1 MLFRDEGP
9 MHYRKPRHAEIFCGF
24 IAVIFLITKPSAA
37 AAAGPTS
44 PGNEQ
49 GQPVQ
54 VATVE
59 NRQVSEQISL
69 IGTTAAVAESTVAAE
84 IPGIVEQ
91 YPIKEGDFV
100 KKGQLLAK
108 LRTTYLN
115 LRLKGARAA
124 RERVLANLKNA
135 EKELARVSKL
145 RDTNSVAEKAYD
157 EALYAHRGLIQELL
171 QNEAEIEQLVYE
183 ISQTTITAP
192 FSGHVA
198 HEHTQIGQWLATG
211 SPVVTLI
218 DLGQVLVTVDVPER
232 YAVKLQPQGSAD
244 VAIRSLSEEMLIG
257 NPYVILPEGNPA
269 ARTIPVK
276 VQVNNPKFEIRSG
289 MEARVTFSLGDL
301 RIALLVPK
309 DAIVTSGNNRSVF
322 TLLDGKAQPVAVIV
336 KGYYGGDVAVEGH
349 LKPGDRV
356 VIRGN
361 ERLRPGQAVIVQNP

>member
-1 MLFRDEGP
+1 MRDH
-9 MHYRKPRHAEIFCGF
+9 MQYRHPNRFEICCGF
-24 IAVIFLITKPSAA
+24 ISIFLLLANPNATAA
-37 AAAGPTS
+37 ADPKS
-44 PGNEQ
+44 PDNER

-69 IGTTAAVAESTVAAE
+69 IGTTEAIAESTVAAE
-84 IPGIVEQ
+84 VPGIVEQ

-124 RERVLANLKNA
+124 REQVLANLKNA

-157 EALYAHRGLIQELL
+157 EALYAHKGLIQELL

-198 HEHTQIGQWLATG
+198 LEHTQIGQWLATG
-211 SPVVTLI
+211 SPVVTLV
-218 DLGQVLVTVDVPER
+218 DLGQVMVRVDVPER
-232 YAVKLQPQGSAD
+232 YAVKLEPKGSAD
-244 VAIRSLSEEMLIG
+244 VMIRSLSEIRLSG
-257 NPYVILPEGNPA
+257 NPYVILPKGNPA

-276 VQVNNPKFEIRSG
+276 VQVNNPTFKIRSG
-289 MEARVTFSLGDL
+289 MEAKVTFNLDDL
-301 RIALLVPK
+301 RMALLVPK
-309 DAIVTSGNNRSVF
+309 DAIVTSGENRTVF
-322 TLLDGKAQPVAVIV
+322 ALIDGKAVPVALQV
-336 KGYYGGDVAVEGH
+336 KGYYDGNVAVEGN

-356 VIRGN
+356 VVRGN
-361 ERLRPGQAVIVQNP
+361 ERLRPGQAVSVQNP